1 MIMKFKFYEKLCIII
16 FVEVDNMISLFHIF
30 ITFFKIGLFT
40 FGGGLAM
47 IPIIKRDIVDKGWI
61 EEEVL
66 ADYIAVA
73 QVAPGMIAIN
83 IATLVGNHLRGRKGS
98 LASVLGVALPSLIVI
113 TTIAM
118 FFKSIMDIPLVVSAL
133 KGILIVVVIFL
144 GYAVITMGL
153 KAIKNFGLLIYA
165 LLVFSVVYFFNIS
178 TILALLSAFI
188 IGTIHAFILYRKR
201 SEP

>member
-1 MIMKFKFYEKLCIII
+1 M
-16 FVEVDNMISLFHIF
+16 VSLFHIF

-61 EEEVL
+61 EEDVL
-66 ADYIAVA
+66 ADYIAVS

-98 LASVLGVALPSLIVI
+98 LASVFGVALPSLIII
-113 TTIAM
+113 TLIAM
-118 FFKSIMDIPLVVSAL
+118 FFKQFMDIPLVVSAL

-144 GYAVITMGL
+144 GYAVITMGV
-153 KAIKNFGLLIYA
+153 KAIKTYGLLLYA
-165 LLVFSVVYFFNIS
+165 ALIFVAVFFFNVS
-178 TILALLSAFI
+178 TILALLTAFVL
-188 IGTIHAFILYRKR
+188 GTIHAFILYRKR
-201 SEP
+201 AEQ

>member
-1 MIMKFKFYEKLCIII
+1 M
-16 FVEVDNMISLFHIF
+16 VSLFQIF

-61 EEEVL
+61 EEDVL
-66 ADYIAVA
+66 ADYIAVS

-98 LASVLGVALPSLIVI
+98 LASVLGVALPSVIVI
-113 TTIAM
+113 TLIAM
-118 FFKSIMDIPLVVSAL
+118 FSKTFLEIPLVVSAL
-133 KGILIVVVIFL
+133 KGILIVVVILL
-144 GYAVITMGL
+144 GYAVITLGV
-153 KAIKNFGLLIYA
+153 KAIKNYFLLFYA
-165 LLVFSVVYFFNIS
+165 ILVFAVVFFLNVS
-178 TILALLSAFI
+178 TILALLSAFV

-201 SEP
+201 ADQ